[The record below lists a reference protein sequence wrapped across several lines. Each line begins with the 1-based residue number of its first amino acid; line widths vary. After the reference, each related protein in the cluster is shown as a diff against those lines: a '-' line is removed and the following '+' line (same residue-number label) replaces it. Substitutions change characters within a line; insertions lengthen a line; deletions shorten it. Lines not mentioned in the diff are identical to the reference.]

1 MASRPTSRI
10 ICGPTSKKKVNT
22 DQVAA
27 FQRAGQNAYKVGN
40 LQAAIESFTQVRP
53 SLFTSSRIKLTIST
67 QALTENPEDVG
78 VLDNR
83 AATYCRLKQYSQAR
97 ADARNMVKLA
107 PNDDRVS
114 NDFDARYSYEFWV
127 TCFSA

>member
-1 MASRPTSRI
+1 MR
-10 ICGPTSKKKVNT
+10 GPMFKKKVNKE
-22 DQVAA
+22 QVATL
-27 FQRAGQNAYKVGN
+27 QRAGQNAYKAGN

-53 SLFTSSRIKLTIST
+53 GLFTSSSFRLTIST
-67 QALTENPEDVG
+67 QALNENNEDIG

-114 NDFDARYSYEFWV
+114 INFNALCASK
-127 TCFSA
+127 TN